1 MEEYLK
7 PLDQKNVTFE
17 GFLRVRADHGI
28 AGLRPWLLRC
38 VPRRTPPK
46 ATGSKPIAPI
56 ALARP

>member
-28 AGLRPWLLRC
+28 AGLRPWLLR
-38 VPRRTPPK
+38 
-46 ATGSKPIAPI
+46 
-56 ALARP
+56 